1 MRYMPVPPVEELPSI
16 VELDLD
22 VREYWYEG
30 FRRVIVVPDDDG
42 CVVLSVD
49 VYQRGAVGGDVGA
62 TLEVGA
68 DSAPILEYRRVET
81 RGLEIQGQEPSMVEA
96 VVLRT
101 NERVETINVRLRYCG
116 LASIPDYEEVGDVYK
131 RLVEII
137 EGRSVDEA
145 PLSPP
150 APVER
155 VYRSRGI
162 RSGRRRR
169 SQ

>member
-1 MRYMPVPPVEELPSI
+1 MPVPGVEELPSI
-16 VELDLD
+16 VELDLG

-30 FRRVIVVPDDDG
+30 FRRVIVVPDSDG
-42 CVVLSVD
+42 CVLLSVD
-49 VYQRGAVGGDVGA
+49 VYRRGAVGGDAGA
-62 TLEVGA
+62 ALDTGA
-68 DSAPILEYRRVET
+68 NGGLALEYRQVEMD
-81 RGLEIQGQEPSMVEA
+81 GLEIRGQEPSMVEA
-96 VVLRT
+96 VVLRV
-101 NERVETINVRLRYCG
+101 NGRVETINVRLRYCG
-116 LASIPDYEEVGDVYK
+116 LPSVPNYEEVAGVYK
-131 RLVEII
+131 RLVSVI
-137 EGRSVDEA
+137 EERSVDEA